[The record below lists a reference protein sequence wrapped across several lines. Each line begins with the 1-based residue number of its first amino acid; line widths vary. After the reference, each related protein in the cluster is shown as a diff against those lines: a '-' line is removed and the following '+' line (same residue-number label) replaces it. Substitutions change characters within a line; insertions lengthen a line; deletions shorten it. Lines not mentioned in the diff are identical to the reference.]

1 MFHSLIKK
9 PLSAKHLI
17 DILND
22 FQEDLVLIIGSVRYG
37 NHPLSVQEILSE
49 VNHYIVNHAQRLSSK
64 KFYDK
69 IDFNKFLYR
78 LSKNFVRWTVQ
89 GGKQPRDIAYIHRK
103 VDHNIE
109 TNSGTTNVFDF
120 MCNQIGEED
129 EYHLGQN
136 VFDKYSNIYSWILE
150 YSHFLNDRQKE
161 ILKLYWS
168 GKTVD
173 NVGQILGITH
183 QAVSN
188 SIRDSIMRIKHYIIF
203 PEHGCCENHIIKGNQ
218 SIQELFKKH

>member
-22 FQEDLVLIIGSVRYG
+22 FQEDLVLIIGSVRYS

-49 VNHYIVNHAQRLSSK
+49 VNHYIVNHAQRLSLK
-64 KFYDK
+64 RFYDK

-78 LSKNFVRWTVQ
+78 LAKNFVRWTVQ

-103 VDHNIE
+103 VDYNIE
-109 TNSGTTNVFDF
+109 TKSGSTNIFDF
-120 MCNQIGEED
+120 VCNQLGEED
-129 EYHLGQN
+129 QYHSDQN
-136 VFDKYSNIYSWILE
+136 LFDKYSNIYSWILE
-150 YSHFLNDRQKE
+150 YSHFLNDRHKE

-168 GKTVD
+168 GKTVEYI
-173 NVGQILGITH
+173 GQKLGVTH
-183 QAVSN
+183 QAISN
-188 SIRDSIMRIKHYIIF
+188 SIRDSILRIKQYIVF
-203 PEHGCCENHIIKGNQ
+203 PKHECCEDHIVKGNR
-218 SIQELFKKH
+218 SIQELFKKY